1 VADYGQGAYRPEAN
15 QRTYQRLVE
24 RGRGLMA
31 EDGGVVLDGTF
42 LRDEHRMGV
51 RQMASSAGAAVRWIE
66 CELPADLVRQRMERR
81 RQRHEGL
88 SDATWDTH
96 LRQRAEYAARR
107 GRRED
112 GHLAVDMTQS
122 LPTCARRATDW
133 LRGS

>member
-15 QRTYQRLVE
+15 RRTYQALVE

-42 LRDEHRMGV
+42 LRDEDRMAV
-51 RQMASSAGAAVRWIE
+51 RHMVSSAGVAVRWIE

-88 SDATWDTH
+88 SDATWDTYLH
-96 LRQRAEYAARR
+96 QRDEYVARR

-112 GHLAVDMTQS
+112 GHLVVDMTQS
-122 LPTCARRATDW
+122 LPTCARHATDW
-133 LRGS
+133 LRG